1 MILENVWN
9 VRFMN
14 VQTNVKAISTL
25 MVILLMIIAAI
36 TGGIVSYAFTIAYY
50 NKMPQRTALT
60 INDVYINKEN
70 VNSFIINVL
79 NPSYS
84 PADAKISRIA
94 ISLKDEAQLYDVV
107 ETEPSIEN
115 GINVPIGESVN
126 ITCLKIRRNN
136 ANVTLGELIGSFG
149 FAGKT
154 IVVHVF
160 SSYPVAAANMEIE
173 APYVKL
179 NIAETFDSKFSFKKF
194 NVTLTNDP
202 QSEVNMTI
210 IDVLI
215 PGVDILQVKPDIRGY
230 MIPRGSEPVCF
241 EFNGSWHGVAKT
253 SIIVYTKQG
262 YVFRKEIETKN
273 VYAAIQNV
281 SFDIEHRDHFNITV
295 FNLAESAHYANITKI
310 KCKLD
315 NGTDLPAQIC
325 DPSIGVMPNSTVTV
339 KFNWNWTEYRGRNIT
354 IVACFL
360 QEFETNPYN
369 AITPPPIIVKVL
381 NENNVFDLRDTKHF
395 DITILNHVSSLEAIN
410 ITQIKIKETGQILN
424 GTTQVRPQLPYGPI
438 TPNSDA
444 TFNCTFDWA
453 EFVEKHGRNLTLTIN
468 VTTNSLSKYSFDF
481 TFTLPVAELNIT
493 AIEPIE
499 ISGVK
504 YLNLTFKNLDYS
516 LWNLTLSKIIITVKD
531 LANPLEYAL
540 PKNQTVIT
548 RGGEIAFLCPFDWQK
563 YLDKDITVTVF
574 TDEAVEA
581 SLTYH
586 IP

>member
-1 MILENVWN
+1 
-9 VRFMN
+9 MN

-25 MVILLMIIAAI
+25 IVILLMIIAAI

-60 INDVYINKEN
+60 ITNVYINKEN

-94 ISLKDEAQLYDVV
+94 ISLKDETQLYDVV
-107 ETEPSIEN
+107 ETEPSIGN

-126 ITCLKIRRNN
+126 ITCLKIKKDN

-154 IVVHVF
+154 IVMHVF
-160 SSYPVAAANMEIE
+160 SSYPVAAANME
-173 APYVKL
+173 AQVPYVKL
-179 NIAETFDSKFSFKKF
+179 NIVETFDSKFSFKKF

-202 QSEVNMTI
+202 QSEVNITI
-210 IDVLI
+210 SDILI
-215 PGVDILQVKPDIRGY
+215 PGVDVLQVKPDIRGY
-230 MIPRGSEPVCF
+230 VIPRGSESVCF

-253 SIIVYTKQG
+253 SIIIYTEQG
-262 YVFRKEIETKN
+262 YAFRKEIETKN

-281 SFDIEHRDHFNITV
+281 SFSIEHRDHFNVTV
-295 FNLAESAHYANITKI
+295 FNFAESAHYANVTKI

-315 NGTDLPAQIC
+315 NGTDLPDQMYDSLGI
-325 DPSIGVMPNSTVTV
+325 MPNSTITL

-354 IVACFL
+354 IVAYFL

-369 AITPPPIIVKVL
+369 ATTPSSIIAKVL
-381 NENNVFDLRDTKHF
+381 NEDKVFDLKDTGHF
-395 DITILNHVSSLEAIN
+395 NLTILNHVSSLEAIN
-410 ITQIKIKETGQILN
+410 VTKIVVEENGEVLN
-424 GTTQVRPQLPYGPI
+424 GTKVNPPLSSRLIYPGDST
-438 TPNSDA
+438 
-444 TFNCTFDWA
+444 TFNCTLDWA
-453 EFVEKHGRNLTLTIN
+453 DFLENYGRKLTLTLHVIAN
-468 VTTNSLSKYSFDF
+468 ISQKAYTFNF
-481 TFTLPVAELNIT
+481 TFILPVAELNIT
-493 AIEPIE
+493 AIDRIE
-499 ISGVK
+499 ISGAR
-504 YLNLTFKNLDYS
+504 YLNLTLENLGYS
-516 LWNLTLSKIIITVKD
+516 LWNLTLSKIIVTVEG
-531 LANPLEYAL
+531 LANPLEYVL

-548 RGGEIAFLCPFDWQK
+548 IGSEIAVLCPFDWQK
-563 YLDKDITVTVF
+563 YSDRDVIVTVL

>member
-1 MILENVWN
+1 
-9 VRFMN
+9 MN
-14 VQTNVKAISTL
+14 AQTNAKAISTL
-25 MVILLMIIAAI
+25 IVILFMMIAAI
-36 TGGIVSYAFTIAYY
+36 IGGIISYAFTIAYY

-60 INDVYINKEN
+60 ITDVYINKEN

-94 ISLKDEAQLYDVV
+94 ISLKDETQLYDVV
-107 ETEPSIEN
+107 ETEPSIGN
-115 GINVPIGESVN
+115 GISVPIGESVN
-126 ITCLKIRRNN
+126 ITCLKIRRDNS
-136 ANVTLGELIGSFG
+136 NVTLGELIGSFG

-160 SSYPVAAANMEIE
+160 SSYPVAAANME
-173 APYVKL
+173 AQVPYVKL
-179 NIAETFDSKFSFKKF
+179 NIVETFDSKFSFKKF
-194 NVTLTNDP
+194 NVTLANDP
-202 QSEVNMTI
+202 QSEVNITI
-210 IDVLI
+210 SDILI
-215 PGVDILQVKPDIRGY
+215 PGVDVLQVKPDIRGY

-253 SIIVYTKQG
+253 SVIIYTEQG
-262 YVFRKEIETKN
+262 YAFRKEIETKN

-281 SFDIEHRDHFNITV
+281 IFSIEHRDHFNVTV
-295 FNLAESAHYANITKI
+295 FNFAESAHYANITKI

-315 NGTDLPAQIC
+315 NGTDLPDQMYV
-325 DPSIGVMPNSTVTV
+325 SLGVMPNSTITL

-381 NENNVFDLRDTKHF
+381 NENNVFNLMDTKHF
-395 DITILNHVSSLEAIN
+395 NLTILNHVSSLEAIN
-410 ITQIKIKETGQILN
+410 ITQIKIEETGQILN
-424 GTTQVRPQLPYGPI
+424 GTTEVRPQLPYGSI
-438 TPNSDA
+438 TPGSDT

-453 EFVEKHGRNLTLTIN
+453 EFVEEHGRNLTLTIN
-468 VTTNSLSKYSFDF
+468 VTTNSLLKYSFDF

-493 AIEPIE
+493 VVNPVE
-499 ISGVK
+499 IGGVK

-516 LWNLTLSKIIITVKD
+516 LWNLTLSKIIITAED
-531 LANPLEYAL
+531 LANPLEYVL

-548 RGGEIAFLCPFDWQK
+548 IGSEIAFLCPFDWQK
-563 YLDKDITVTVF
+563 YSDRDVIVTVL